1 MYCCAFLSCECMWK
15 MELLSGR
22 PLVRNHHTGNREC
35 TRKHL
40 LSMAKPS
47 ENYSR
52 ILQTGSLMAGRSE
65 RPCIPP
71 RAELEL
77 GVGSGAAG
85 RGARLAAC
93 PDRWGPK
100 PEQLLREAVL
110 WQRRCGS
117 QPCSAPLRP
126 GPDASDVLSCQF
138 SAFLLFQRRGFANTR
153 SSPCPAPSPC
163 WELGRACL
171 LLIPKAQE

>member
-1 MYCCAFLSCECMWK
+1 

-22 PLVRNHHTGNREC
+22 PLLRNHHTGNREC

-77 GVGSGAAG
+77 GVGSGATG

-93 PDRWGPK
+93 PDRWGLK
-100 PEQLLREAVL
+100 PEQLLQEAS
-110 WQRRCGS
+110 CG
-117 QPCSAPLRP
+117 R
-126 GPDASDVLSCQF
+126 DA
-138 SAFLLFQRRGFANTR
+138 A
-153 SSPCPAPSPC
+153 APSPAQLPSAQARMQVMC
-163 WELGRACL
+163 FHVSSQLFSFFRGEALQTPALHRVL
-171 LLIPKAQE
+171 LLRLAGSSSERVSCSYQRLKGREHR